1 MISALISIL
10 VSGILPFADS
20 AANRVWLK
28 SAVESGEYRNIYDPK
43 TFQENRLG
51 AQGATQKGRILLSGR
66 FEYGYDFGKGSSWRG
81 WTDPYA
87 TPFAVCDSIPGNI
100 SLESYDMGATAGF
113 RAGKWILGAGAAY
126 RSSLMAKH
134 KDLRNKNQRM
144 DFSIA
149 PRASYHGRRLSADIL
164 AGYSRNTEQVE
175 YMQVDASSEK
185 YLFQTYGLWFYTG
198 SGFNSAEQ
206 KRLLSSHGGFAELSL
221 AWTGETFSLGN
232 DFSCI
237 YTLSRQSETGYNNLR
252 HGDSERLLYSDI
264 LSISAWAHSLNLS
277 FALEQMS
284 GSRYLQRQELDPAS
298 GIRRWFSYGDPSQ
311 VYRRDILKLGV
322 FYTFKRSSW
331 SVKAGASYLDA
342 SHSCKEFPAVYSQ
355 SLSWTEPAIEATKSL
370 QFSNGYGLT
379 FSPSLSFK
387 YCLSRDMLKKEILYQ
402 INSTNDGAQL
412 MLPLREEFAYW
423 SAEAIKASLDAGG
436 WKSLKSGGRLRAG
449 ARIFW
454 LQGIPFYAVKLK
466 GCTGETEDSARTGI
480 SLSLSYEF

>member
-43 TFQENRLG
+43 TFNENRLG

-113 RAGKWILGAGAAY
+113 QAGKWILGAGAAY

-149 PRASYHGRRLSADIL
+149 PRASYRGQRLSADIL

-221 AWTGETFSLGN
+221 AWAGDIFSLGN

-264 LSISAWAHSLNLS
+264 LSISAGAHSMNLS

-298 GIRRWFSYGDPSQ
+298 GIRRWFSYGKPSQ
-311 VYRRDILKLGV
+311 VYWRDVLKLGA
-322 FYTFKRSSW
+322 FYAFRRPTW
-331 SVKAGASYLDA
+331 SVKAGADYTDA
-342 SHSCKEFPAVYSQ
+342 SHSYKEFPGLFTQ
-355 SLSWTEPAIEATKSL
+355 SLSWIEPRLSASAIVPLNGNYSL
-370 QFSNGYGLT
+370 RL
-379 FSPSLSFK
+379 SPSLSYK
-387 YCLSRDMLKKEILYQ
+387 HRLGGSEMKLSSFGHVHLDAAERQLQIPLKSEY
-402 INSTNDGAQL
+402 
-412 MLPLREEFAYW
+412 AYW
-423 SAEAIKASLDAGG
+423 SADALGAAMKAEASRSLKGGRMLKAGLGLSWWKMTGDGAGRLPDKAS
-436 WKSLKSGGRLRAG
+436 R
-449 ARIFW
+449 
-454 LQGIPFYAVKLK
+454 
-466 GCTGETEDSARTGI
+466 SAASI
-480 SLSLSYEF
+480 SLGYEF